1 MKKFIVLFFITYI
14 FSYANYLISNSEIVL
29 FYDKD
34 YKSIQYIRGD
44 IFTGVDIAKI
54 EGDLILDR
62 KEIIHLS
69 DYLQEVE
76 VLPDNNKLKL
86 HYNIKGKIMCVSIIP
101 SMYDREELYF
111 IVEFVNFLPD
121 NKKADFSF
129 KIVPQKD
136 NKYVEYNKSMESYS
150 YDDFYFKAR
159 NYQGKVYIGR
169 NSTLEEKK
177 LEEYSEK
184 IKKYQDDNLYYIVE
198 NIDYKKPIN
207 FTIKFYED
215 FKNEDKF
222 DGDFI
227 IAKELAYWEKNNYT
241 KGYTD
246 KKKLFL
252 TELKNLN
259 IITSRAVIPEY
270 ISYSKSDENLNN
282 KIKLYYLNS
291 IYNENFNIN
300 KFFED
305 INIRKSDNEAVVY
318 YTFLFKYLNR
328 SGNYIT
334 GNLLQNKIIPEVLSL
349 LDYLEEVDNEIIN
362 VRDNINNYYWYYEL
376 ISNIEN
382 RTEFEK
388 DKEFIQEKKRL
399 LLDYL
404 NKNYVLND
412 GLKTKKDSEKSNYKN
427 IKFINFL
434 PRERQLEILKRDYFK
449 YYNRLYGI
457 LQIEKEKNEV
467 DIKYNLDFIIKLYEN
482 GETKLGDIL
491 FANLKVYLKKNKG
504 YILPVLSL
512 NKENQPGIYGELLY
526 LYFTAEE
533 YREKYGN

>member
-121 NKKADFSF
+121 NKKVDFSF

-159 NYQGKVYIGR
+159 NYQGKVYVGR

-382 RTEFEK
+382 RDEFEK

-412 GLKTKKDSEKSNYKN
+412 GLKTKKDSEKSYYKN

-434 PRERQLEILKRDYFK
+434 PRERQLEILKRDYFR